1 MKIVFCTYD
10 DKSAINGI
18 NVWLLNLLP
27 ALKAKGFNVSVIYY
41 SWSAEN
47 ECSTIPLLKDL
58 GIECYRISSKRYL
71 EQEVKWILNQVKI
84 LQPDIF
90 VANHILQAWYAAPWI
105 EKAGIPTI
113 GVIHNDDIEYNLL
126 IDSFLGNKHTG
137 MTACVAVSA
146 KLYKNLLSNCVNL
159 NIKQIPCGTP
169 VFAEKAFLNRGTS
182 FNIFYVGR
190 LANKQKNISLVSA
203 TLVQTIEKIINVEA
217 FIYGSGPDYN
227 DVIEIINRSTQ
238 PNQIKLKGIV
248 NNDVIRKDIL
258 NAHAIILM
266 SDYEGL
272 PVAIMEAMAAGVVP
286 ICKETESGLSE
297 LVIDNHTGLF
307 IKNSSDFIHKIEYL
321 QNNPQEWERLSTN
334 AKLHI
339 ERNFGLP
346 KVVEDWIRLFEEIK
360 SKNKLE
366 LQIPRKIRL
375 PKNEINSILG
385 EHREPSLIKKMKSK
399 LISIYKN
406 A

>member
-18 NVWLLNLLP
+18 NIWLLNLLP
-27 ALKAKGFNVSVIYY
+27 ALKAKGFSVSVIYY
-41 SWSAEN
+41 SWAPEH

-58 GIECYRISSKRYL
+58 GIECYRISCKRYL
-71 EQEVKWILNQVKI
+71 EREVKWILNQVKV

-90 VANHILQAWYAAPWI
+90 VANHILQAWYAVQWI

-126 IDSFLGNKHTG
+126 IDSFLGNKNNG
-137 MTACVAVSA
+137 MTACVAVSS
-146 KLYKNLLSNCVNL
+146 KLYKNLLSNCSNL

-169 VFAEKAFLNRGTS
+169 VFAEKACLNSGKA
-182 FNIFYVGR
+182 FKIFYVGR
-190 LANKQKNISLVSA
+190 LANKQKNISLVA
-203 TLVQTIEKIINVEA
+203 TTLVETIEKIPNVEA
-217 FIYGSGPDYN
+217 YIYGSGPDDK
-227 DVIEIINRSTQ
+227 DVIEIINMSNE
-238 PNQIKLKGIV
+238 PNKINLKGIV
-248 NNDVIRKDIL
+248 NNDVIREDIL
-258 NAHAIILM
+258 NAQVIILM

-297 LVIDNHTGLF
+297 LIIDNYTGLF
-307 IKNSSDFIHKIEYL
+307 IENSSDFIDKIKHL
-321 QNNPQEWERLSTN
+321 QNNPKEWERLSTN

-339 ERNFGLP
+339 ERNFGSQR
-346 KVVEDWIRLFEEIK
+346 VVEDWVDLFEEVK
-360 SKNKLE
+360 SKNKLQ
-366 LQIPRKIRL
+366 LQIPRNIKL
-375 PKNEINSILG
+375 PKNEINNVLG